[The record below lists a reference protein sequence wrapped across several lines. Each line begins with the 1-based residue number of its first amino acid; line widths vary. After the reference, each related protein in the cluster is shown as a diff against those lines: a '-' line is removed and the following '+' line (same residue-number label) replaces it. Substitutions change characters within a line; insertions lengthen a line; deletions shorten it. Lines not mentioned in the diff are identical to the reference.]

1 MNSEGLDALDK
12 KILDVIKENARLS
25 YSDIGAQVGISRVAV
40 KNRMDILE
48 KNGIIKG
55 YYTAIEANNMPTG
68 VNFTLDVEVA
78 SESVSYV
85 LEVLCNDPYIRQ
97 VYSTTGNCRFH
108 CRGYAPNNT
117 TLSSHV
123 RYLYNHTKGIRRL
136 ECQII
141 MATYMDLDGGVEYEK
156 YQESEHLER

>member
-55 YYTAIEANNMPTG
+55 YYTAIEAN
-68 VNFTLDVEVA
+68 
-78 SESVSYV
+78 
-85 LEVLCNDPYIRQ
+85 LCYRNRCGCI
-97 VYSTTGNCRFH
+97 
-108 CRGYAPNNT
+108 
-117 TLSSHV
+117 
-123 RYLYNHTKGIRRL
+123 
-136 ECQII
+136 
-141 MATYMDLDGGVEYEK
+141 
-156 YQESEHLER
+156 